1 MPFMGEGAVRRGE
14 VLTRNTASETG
25 ASTGE
30 MARAK
35 AADVSAAAEAAS
47 ATEPADVSATKP
59 AAYMSAAEAATYMS
73 AAPEPTA
80 VSTAEAA
87 TSAVGT
93 AAASSACK
101 CVSGQSGAESR
112 SGRQNNHGLTYIT
125 LTPSNAVRVRSIK
138 DHPLRPRGS
147 LRPKSYCDVQL
158 FQVDVQYAAGDKRK
172 TAQIDAIKVDS
183 YG

>member
-1 MPFMGEGAVRRGE
+1 GPRPKPPPPPWAPPPPPPRANASAVNPALR
-14 VLTRNTASETG
+14 
-25 ASTGE
+25 
-30 MARAK
+30 
-35 AADVSAAAEAAS
+35 AAAVAK
-47 ATEPADVSATKP
+47 TIMVL
-59 AAYMSAAEAATYMS
+59 
-73 AAPEPTA
+73 
-80 VSTAEAA
+80 
-87 TSAVGT
+87 
-93 AAASSACK
+93 
-101 CVSGQSGAESR
+101 R
-112 SGRQNNHGLTYIT
+112 SIT